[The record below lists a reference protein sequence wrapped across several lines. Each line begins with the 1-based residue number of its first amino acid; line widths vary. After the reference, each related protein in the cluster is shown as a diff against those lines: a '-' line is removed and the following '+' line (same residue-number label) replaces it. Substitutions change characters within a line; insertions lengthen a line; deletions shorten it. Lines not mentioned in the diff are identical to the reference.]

1 MTELP
6 LSPKRP
12 AREDEASISIDIER
26 PLAAGRRILWTGF
39 ASILA
44 LMAVIGVDVA
54 RSLQTAAEKN
64 TALMKQFRER
74 DQILDELRNAVIRSG
89 STIRDYLSE
98 TDESRGATLR
108 VELEGTR
115 TRTEELLEVYDR
127 QEGPVDA
134 EQRQAFDDL
143 KAGVG
148 AYWKSL
154 APVLGWDAA
163 TRRLKG
169 AAYRQDAIGPLR
181 AEVLQLSLAITRI
194 NERQLDAGE
203 QAIQEEYSSLRSRLI
218 VASGLALAIGCA
230 LAVFATRR
238 NQRLERAAEAQYRT
252 VEQARRELRELAERL
267 DTAQEEER
275 KRLARELHDEVGQ
288 SMSALLVELGRLEAI
303 LPASGDPALK
313 ERAKSVRA
321 QAEASVRSVRDMAL
335 LLRPSMLD
343 DLGLV
348 AALKWQGRE
357 VARRT
362 GLRVRVEAEDTGD
375 QLPDSHRTCVYR
387 VVQEALQNCAK
398 HARAQ
403 VAKVTL
409 RQVSDMLEV
418 EVCDDG
424 AGFDPATEKGLG
436 LLGMEERVRR
446 LKGSF
451 HLESA
456 PGKGTAVLV
465 RLPAPVERL
474 ESVSS

>member
-1 MTELP
+1 MTEFP

-12 AREDEASISIDIER
+12 AREEEVSISIDIER

-54 RSLQTAAEKN
+54 HSLQTAAEKN
-64 TALMKQFRER
+64 TALMKSFRER

-98 TDESRGATLR
+98 TDEQRGATLR
-108 VELEGTR
+108 AELESTR
-115 TRTEELLEVYDR
+115 GRTSELIEIYDQ
-127 QEGPVDA
+127 QEGLVDE
-134 EQRQAFDDL
+134 EQARAFEDL
-143 KAGVG
+143 KAGVS

-154 APVLGWDAA
+154 EPVLRWNAT
-163 TRRLKG
+163 TRRMKG
-169 AAYRQDAIGPLR
+169 ASYRQDAIGPLR

-203 QAIQEEYSSLRSRLI
+203 QAIQAEYSSLRTRLI

-303 LPASGDPALK
+303 LPASSDPGLK

-418 EVCDDG
+418 AVSDDG

-451 HLESA
+451 HLESS

-465 RLPAPVERL
+465 RLPVPVDRL
-474 ESVSS
+474 EIVSS